1 MNLFRVMMK
10 DLRLLSRDR
19 SALVFLL
26 LVPMVVIFVIAET
39 QSESGSKSILFPI
52 VNEDQGPVA
61 NALIKVFRE
70 HLDVRIMDRPS
81 AEQLVKVE
89 NKAPAILVLPAG
101 HEQALPHRAGVDH
114 RAADRSGAVEA
125 NCRRSRSSCCWR
137 IATRRRWVIRFTK
150 SC

>member
-39 QSESGSKSILFPI
+39 HSESGSKSILFPI

-70 HLDVRIMDRPS
+70 LAARHRGEVS
-81 AEQLVKVE
+81 AEVTLAQTPSETHLSAITDALRAVTGKDVQVDVKVE
-89 NKAPAILVLPAG
+89 PAILGGLVVKLGSRMVDSSLRTRLNAIK
-101 HEQALPHRAGVDH
+101 QAMKEV
-114 RAADRSGAVEA
+114 S
-125 NCRRSRSSCCWR
+125 
-137 IATRRRWVIRFTK
+137 
-150 SC
+150 